1 MEQRNDLNEELQT
14 HPDYAAEIAEL
25 IRSDIPAG
33 EKKERLADYHAN
45 DIADAWTLLS
55 DKERKNL
62 VALLDQDQTA
72 EIFSYLEDP
81 EEYLNEL
88 GDDKAADILESMD
101 ADDAVDVLES
111 LEPDQQEKLI
121 ELMEKD
127 ARQDIEL
134 IQSYDEDQ
142 IGSKMTTNFISVSK
156 DLTIKQAMHTLIEQ
170 AAENDNISTIYVL
183 NKDGTFHGAI
193 DLPDL
198 IRARDYEELESLVTT
213 SYPYVFADESVDQC
227 IEQLKDYSEDSIPVL
242 DHQMKLL
249 GVITSQDLVEVVDE
263 ELGDDYAK
271 LGGLTEEEDLDEPLH
286 QSLRKRIPWLVV
298 LMFLGLAVSAV
309 VSLYESVMAQ
319 LTLVVAFQSMI
330 LDMSGN
336 VGTQSL
342 AVTIRVL
349 SDEQLTAK
357 QKLHLVFKEGRVGF
371 VGGMLLGI
379 ASTVVIGI
387 YVHFCLTK
395 DWLFSF
401 AVSGCIGLSL
411 MVAMGISALVGT
423 VTPLFFKKIKVDPAV
438 ASGPLIT
445 TINDFVAV
453 ITYYT
458 LVEVLLIDFL
468 HLAG

>member
-25 IRSDIPAG
+25 IRSSISAA

-55 DKERKNL
+55 NTERKNL

-81 EEYLNEL
+81 EEYLSEL

-127 ARQDIEL
+127 AREDIEL

-198 IRARDYEELESLVTT
+198 IRARDYSRT
-213 SYPYVFADESVDQC
+213 
-227 IEQLKDYSEDSIPVL
+227 
-242 DHQMKLL
+242 
-249 GVITSQDLVEVVDE
+249 
-263 ELGDDYAK
+263 
-271 LGGLTEEEDLDEPLH
+271 
-286 QSLRKRIPWLVV
+286 
-298 LMFLGLAVSAV
+298 
-309 VSLYESVMAQ
+309 
-319 LTLVVAFQSMI
+319 
-330 LDMSGN
+330 
-336 VGTQSL
+336 
-342 AVTIRVL
+342 
-349 SDEQLTAK
+349 
-357 QKLHLVFKEGRVGF
+357 
-371 VGGMLLGI
+371 
-379 ASTVVIGI
+379 
-387 YVHFCLTK
+387 
-395 DWLFSF
+395 
-401 AVSGCIGLSL
+401 
-411 MVAMGISALVGT
+411 
-423 VTPLFFKKIKVDPAV
+423 
-438 ASGPLIT
+438 
-445 TINDFVAV
+445 
-453 ITYYT
+453 
-458 LVEVLLIDFL
+458 
-468 HLAG
+468 

>member
-25 IRSDIPAG
+25 IRSDIPAA

-309 VSLYESVMAQ
+309 VSLYEPVMAQ

-458 LVEVLLIDFL
+458 LVEVLLINCL

>member
-25 IRSDIPAG
+25 IRSSISAA

-55 DKERKNL
+55 NTERKNL

-81 EEYLNEL
+81 EEYLSEL

-127 ARQDIEL
+127 AREDIEL

-309 VSLYESVMAQ
+309 VSLYEPVMAQ

-357 QKLHLVFKEGRVGF
+357 QKMHLVFKEGRVGF
-371 VGGMLLGI
+371 VGGMLLGV
-379 ASTVVIGI
+379 ASTLVIGL
-387 YVHFCLTK
+387 YVHFCLLR

-458 LVEVLLIDFL
+458 LVEVLLINCL

>member
-25 IRSDIPAG
+25 IRSDIPAA

-62 VALLDQDQTA
+62 VSLLDQDQTA

-156 DLTIKQAMHTLIEQ
+156 DLTIKQAMHALIEQ

-183 NKDGTFHGAI
+183 NRDGTFHGAI

-309 VSLYESVMAQ
+309 VSLYEPVMAQ

-379 ASTVVIGI
+379 ASMVVIGI

-458 LVEVLLIDFL
+458 LVEVLLINCL

>member
-25 IRSDIPAG
+25 IRSSISAA

-55 DKERKNL
+55 NTERKNL

-81 EEYLNEL
+81 EEYLSEL

-127 ARQDIEL
+127 AREDIEL

-309 VSLYESVMAQ
+309 VSLYEPVMAQ

-357 QKLHLVFKEGRVGF
+357 QKMHLVFKEGRVGF

-379 ASTVVIGI
+379 ASTLVIGL
-387 YVHFCLTK
+387 YVHFCLLR

-411 MVAMGISALVGT
+411 MVAMGVSALVGT

-458 LVEVLLIDFL
+458 LVEVLLINCL

>member
-25 IRSDIPAG
+25 IRSSIPAA

-55 DKERKNL
+55 NTERKNL

-81 EEYLNEL
+81 EEYLSEL

-127 ARQDIEL
+127 AREDIEL

-309 VSLYESVMAQ
+309 VSLYEPVMAQ

-357 QKLHLVFKEGRVGF
+357 QKMHLVFKEGRVGF
-371 VGGMLLGI
+371 VGGMLLGV
-379 ASTVVIGI
+379 ASTLVIGL
-387 YVHFCLTK
+387 YVHFCLFR

-411 MVAMGISALVGT
+411 MVAMGVSALVGT

-458 LVEVLLIDFL
+458 LVEVLLINCL

>member
-1 MEQRNDLNEELQT
+1 MEQRNDLNEEMQT

-25 IRSDIPAG
+25 IRSDIPAA

-309 VSLYESVMAQ
+309 VSLYEPVMAQ

-458 LVEVLLIDFL
+458 LVEVLLINCL

>member
-25 IRSDIPAG
+25 IRSDIPAA

-170 AAENDNISTIYVL
+170 AAENDNISTLYVL

-309 VSLYESVMAQ
+309 VSLYEPVMAQ

-458 LVEVLLIDFL
+458 LVEVLLINCL

>member
-25 IRSDIPAG
+25 IRSDISAA

-81 EEYLNEL
+81 EEYLSEL

-213 SYPYVFADESVDQC
+213 SYPYVFADENVDQC

-309 VSLYESVMAQ
+309 VSLYEPVMAQ

-379 ASTVVIGI
+379 ASTIVIGI

-445 TINDFVAV
+445 TVNDFVAV

-458 LVEVLLIDFL
+458 LVEVLLINCL

>member
-1 MEQRNDLNEELQT
+1 MEEREDLNEEVQT

-25 IRSDIPAG
+25 VRSDASVE
-33 EKKERLADYHAN
+33 EKKERLADYHES
-45 DIADAWTLLS
+45 DIADAWIILS
-55 DKERKNL
+55 DDERKSL
-62 VALLDQDQTA
+62 VALLDQDQLS
-72 EIFSYLEDP
+72 EIVAYLDEP
-81 EEYLNEL
+81 EEYLSKL
-88 GDDKAADILESMD
+88 GADKAADILENMD
-101 ADDAVDVLES
+101 ADDAIDVLET

-121 ELMEKD
+121 GLMEED

-142 IGSKMTTNFISVSK
+142 IGSKMTTNFVSVER
-156 DLTIKQAMHTLIEQ
+156 DLSIKQAMHTLIEQ

-198 IRARDYEELESLVTT
+198 IRARNYVELESLVTV

-227 IEQLKDYSEDSIPVL
+227 IEQLKGYSEDSIPVL

-263 ELGDDYAK
+263 EMGDDYAK

-309 VSLYESVMAQ
+309 VSMFEPVMAQ

-371 VGGMLLGI
+371 VGGLLLGV
-379 ASTVVIGI
+379 ASTLVIGL

-401 AVSGCIGLSL
+401 ATSGCIGLSL
-411 MVAMGISALVGT
+411 MVAMGVSALVGT

-453 ITYYT
+453 ITYYS
-458 LVEVLLIDFL
+458 LVEILLINLL

>member
-25 IRSDIPAG
+25 IRRSIPSA

-55 DKERKNL
+55 NTERKNL

-81 EEYLNEL
+81 EEYLSEL

-127 ARQDIEL
+127 AREDIEL

-309 VSLYESVMAQ
+309 VSLYEPVMAQ

-357 QKLHLVFKEGRVGF
+357 QKMHLVFKEGRVGF
-371 VGGMLLGI
+371 VGGMLLGV
-379 ASTVVIGI
+379 ASTLVIGL
-387 YVHFCLTK
+387 YVHFCLLR

-411 MVAMGISALVGT
+411 MVAMGVSALVGT

-458 LVEVLLIDFL
+458 LVEVLLINCL

>member
-25 IRSDIPAG
+25 IRSSISAA

-55 DKERKNL
+55 NTERKNL

-81 EEYLNEL
+81 EEYLSEL

-127 ARQDIEL
+127 AREDIEL

-309 VSLYESVMAQ
+309 VSLYEPVMAQ

-357 QKLHLVFKEGRVGF
+357 QKMHLVFKEGRVGF

-379 ASTVVIGI
+379 ASTLVIGL

-411 MVAMGISALVGT
+411 MVAMGVSALVGT

-458 LVEVLLIDFL
+458 LVEVLLINCL

>member
-25 IRSDIPAG
+25 IRSSISAA

-55 DKERKNL
+55 NTERKNL

-81 EEYLNEL
+81 EEYLSEL

-127 ARQDIEL
+127 AREDIEL

-198 IRARDYEELESLVTT
+198 IRARDYEELETLVTT

-309 VSLYESVMAQ
+309 VSLYEPVMAQ

-357 QKLHLVFKEGRVGF
+357 QKMHLVFKEGRVGF
-371 VGGMLLGI
+371 VGGMLLGA
-379 ASTVVIGI
+379 ASTLVIGL
-387 YVHFCLTK
+387 YVHFCLLR

-411 MVAMGISALVGT
+411 MVAMGVSALVGT

-458 LVEVLLIDFL
+458 LVEVLLINCL

>member
-25 IRSDIPAG
+25 IRSSISAA

-55 DKERKNL
+55 NTERKNL

-81 EEYLNEL
+81 EEYLSEL

-127 ARQDIEL
+127 AREDIEL

-309 VSLYESVMAQ
+309 VSLYEPVMAQ

-357 QKLHLVFKEGRVGF
+357 QKMHLVFKEGRVGF
-371 VGGMLLGI
+371 VGGMLLGV
-379 ASTVVIGI
+379 ASTLVIGL
-387 YVHFCLTK
+387 YVHFCLLR

-411 MVAMGISALVGT
+411 MVAMGVSALVGT

-458 LVEVLLIDFL
+458 LVEVLLINCL

>member
-25 IRSDIPAG
+25 IRSSIPSA

-55 DKERKNL
+55 NTERKNL

-81 EEYLNEL
+81 EEYLSEL

-127 ARQDIEL
+127 AREDIEL

-309 VSLYESVMAQ
+309 VSLYEPVMAQ

-357 QKLHLVFKEGRVGF
+357 QKMHLVFKEGRVGF
-371 VGGMLLGI
+371 VGGMLLGV
-379 ASTVVIGI
+379 ASTLVIGL
-387 YVHFCLTK
+387 YVHFCLLR

-411 MVAMGISALVGT
+411 MVAMGVSALVGT

-458 LVEVLLIDFL
+458 LVEVLLINCL